1 MNFGKNTI
9 TLTVSKVL
17 SLVMS
22 IGITVILSRYRTLE
36 EYGTYA
42 QLILIVN
49 LSVSI
54 LSFGIN
60 NSINYFLGKFEH
72 KNDRDIFISTYFIL
86 NTLFGVIIGIFLIVF
101 SPKFGIYFNNS
112 SIKDYGLILFVL
124 PWTILTNSCL
134 SYFLVFSNR
143 SKYVLAVETTYNFL
157 VLLTALISSIIE
169 IDFKTYLYFFTFIN
183 SVQSIFVYLLV
194 FKIYK
199 LENIIIKIN
208 IAKEILKFSI
218 PLGISTILGT
228 LNLQID
234 QIMISSFYKLSE
246 FAIYANAAREL
257 PIAVLSSSV
266 VLVVFPIVSK
276 LVNRKYTKEAVF
288 VWKESIIF
296 SSIIMFFL
304 ISVLFVFAPEIINIL
319 YSEKFLTGVSVFRV
333 YSLVL
338 IFRITYFG
346 MILNTLNKTSYV
358 LRTSFLALILN
369 IILNFVFYKLFG
381 FIGPAIAT
389 FFVTGIVATMQIWY
403 TSKLVN
409 ISFSEIFPWLEILKL
424 GIINIFL
431 ACFISISKY
440 ILSKIFLN
448 NDFFLSIILG
458 IFWLTIYYL
467 LINKKTKE
475 KWDYLNSSSH
485 CDII

>member
-9 TLTVSKVL
+9 TLTISKVL
-17 SLVMS
+17 SLAMS

-72 KNDRDIFISTYFIL
+72 KNDRDIFIGTYFIL
-86 NTLFGVIIGIFLIVF
+86 NTLFGVIIGISLFVF
-101 SPKFGIYFNNS
+101 SSRLGIYFNNS
-112 SIKDYGLILFVL
+112 SIKNYGLILFIL
-124 PWTILTNSCL
+124 PWAILTNSSM
-134 SYFLVFSNR
+134 SYFLIFSNR
-143 SKYVLAVETTYNFL
+143 SKYVLSIETTYNFL
-157 VLLTALISSIIE
+157 VLITALISSILE
-169 IDFKTYLYFFTFIN
+169 IDFKIYLYFFAFIN
-183 SVQSIFVYLLV
+183 SVQSILVYLLV
-194 FKIYK
+194 IKIYK
-199 LENIIIKIN
+199 LEIITIKID

-246 FAIYANAAREL
+246 YAIYANAAREL
-257 PIAVLSSSV
+257 PIAVISSSV
-266 VLVVFPIVSK
+266 ALVVFPIVSK

-288 VWKESIIF
+288 IWKESIIL
-296 SSIIMFFL
+296 SSIIIFFL
-304 ISVLFVFAPEIINIL
+304 ISVLFVFAPVIINIL
-319 YSEKFLTGVSVFRV
+319 YSEKFLSGVSVFRV

-338 IFRITYFG
+338 LFRITYFG
-346 MILNTLNKTSYV
+346 MILNTLNKTSYI
-358 LRTSFLALILN
+358 LQTSFFALILN
-369 IILNFVFYKLFG
+369 IVLNFIFYKLFG
-381 FIGPAIAT
+381 FIGPAVAT
-389 FFVTGIVATMQIWY
+389 FIVTGIVATMQVWY

-409 ISFSEIFPWLEILKL
+409 ISFTSIFPWFEISKV

-431 ACFISISKY
+431 ACFVFLSKY

-448 NDFFLSIILG
+448 NDFVLTIILG
-458 IFWLTIYYL
+458 IFWLAIYYL
-467 LINKKTKE
+467 LINKKIKE
-475 KWDYLNSSSH
+475 KWDYLNSSNH